1 MAGELK
7 SDTRVRFVYVIFIL
21 RSIVH
26 SLAHAIY
33 SEYKKETI
41 AYVIRIYFP
50 SLVET
55 AEIEL

>member
-7 SDTRVRFVYVIFIL
+7 SVTRVRFVYVISIL
-21 RSIVH
+21 HSIVH
-26 SLAHAIY
+26 SVAHEIY
-33 SEYKKETI
+33 SECKKETV